1 MVLMSSRTEHCPQGL
16 VSLFQLG
23 AWARLFCHTVPRLP
37 RPQTS
42 RAYLSEAENSV
53 WQMGFT
59 VVLINEKAIKGRRE
73 NYWEQLG
80 FLGTLTELTGENKLF
95 QASIA
100 QKVCQILFSTQTGM
114 VSAVCKMGLGW

>member
-1 MVLMSSRTEHCPQGL
+1 MVLMSSRTQHCPQGL

-59 VVLINEKAIKGRRE
+59 VVLINENSHQGTERK
-73 NYWEQLG
+73 L
-80 FLGTLTELTGENKLF
+80 LGTVRVPGNPD
-95 QASIA
+95 
-100 QKVCQILFSTQTGM
+100 
-114 VSAVCKMGLGW
+114 